1 MVHANKNF
9 LMQNPECTPI
19 LAQAYAQIIL
29 AYVFTEIPM
38 IDKKSLGSN
47 DLIYNSVEYIAKNFR
62 DESVLKRWHSIWG

>member
-1 MVHANKNF
+1 MVHAIKF

-47 DLIYNSVEYIAKNFR
+47 DLIYNSVEYIAKIL
-62 DESVLKRWHSIWG
+62 EMKSVLKRWHSIWG